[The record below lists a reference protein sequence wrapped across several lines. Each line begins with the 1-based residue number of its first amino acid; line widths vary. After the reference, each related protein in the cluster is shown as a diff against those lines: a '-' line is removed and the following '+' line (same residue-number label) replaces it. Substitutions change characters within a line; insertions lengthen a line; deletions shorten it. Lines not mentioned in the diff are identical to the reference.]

1 MAKVTGQRKTV
12 ARIKRTVSAAVGIV
26 DEAGLQKLLL
36 ARVKARFEQTVSPD
50 GIPWPSLDPSTIRR
64 KTQLG
69 LTRPSQPL
77 WGKGT
82 LYQSINIIRGS
93 SAGLLAG
100 STGAGF
106 RIGVKDV
113 GRDPR
118 PGALAPHEY
127 GRIHNYG
134 LGVVQRQFMG
144 LSPADVASV
153 AGYLKRRLKSIARG

>member
-1 MAKVTGQRKTV
+1 MAKVIGQRKTI
-12 ARIKRTVSAAVGIV
+12 ARIKRTVDAVVGIV
-26 DEAGLQKLLL
+26 DEVGLQKLLL

-50 GIPWPSLDPSTIRR
+50 GAAWPSLDPATIRR

-69 LTRPSQPL
+69 LSRPSQPL
-77 WGKGT
+77 WGKGK
-82 LYQSINIIRGS
+82 LYQAINVIRGS

-100 STGAGF
+100 NTGAGF
-106 RIGVKDV
+106 RIGVKDT

-118 PGALAPHEY
+118 PGALSPPEY

-134 LGVVQRQFMG
+134 LGVTQRQFMG

-153 AGYLKRRLKSIARG
+153 AGYIKRRLKSIARG